1 MRCVILSILVCGILI
16 GCQKYPNK
24 VHPPALSETV
34 AEGKKTLHYKADSP
48 GVVFLQ
54 RSKRHQMIWRC
65 EVSRGD
71 EIVVDL
77 EKMQLRVNGRQLDD
91 VPIELATYR
100 LMVERI

>member
-1 MRCVILSILVCGILI
+1 MRCLCVAFAAGLMLV

-24 VHPPALSETV
+24 VHAPALSETV
-34 AEGKKTLHYKADSP
+34 AEGKKTLHYTADTS

-71 EIVVDL
+71 QIVVDL
-77 EKMQLRVNGRQLDD
+77 EKLQLFLNGKPREE

-100 LMVERI
+100 LMVERS